1 MVCNLPVKILYHCAV
16 SEGGLAEYARH
27 QAGALTEVGGV
38 EVLWQAPNVLPA
50 PPNVR
55 RLSPLICQRRDFERP
70 RWRRAAD
77 FFSDSLTP
85 WNALVHAIRL
95 NRPDAVLVSTW
106 SEYFAPIWAPK
117 FRVLRRHGIRFGA
130 VIHDPVR
137 DFVRGPVWWHRYSVR
152 EAYSFLDVA
161 FTHEKIALDSC
172 GSRTSFNTVEIP
184 HGPYPVEEG
193 HEERSVLRRAFA
205 IPDDAQVLLSFGH
218 IRDGK
223 NLDQI
228 IAALPLLPDAHLL
241 VAGREQ
247 SGGQKPAAF
256 YRELAATLGVA
267 DRCHWCTDYIPNTE
281 VWKYF
286 RASDVL
292 MLTYSK
298 DFRSASGVLNV
309 NAQFGLPVM
318 ASAGGGPLLAA
329 VKDYKLGVILP
340 NADPSSIAQAVPL
353 AIGMSG
359 EWERFCHE
367 NSWKVNAERVVEALR
382 GNAETLT

>member
-1 MVCNLPVKILYHCAV
+1 M
-16 SEGGLAEYARH
+16 
-27 QAGALTEVGGV
+27 
-38 EVLWQAPNVLPA
+38 
-50 PPNVR
+50 
-55 RLSPLICQRRDFERP
+55 
-70 RWRRAAD
+70 
-77 FFSDSLTP
+77 
-85 WNALVHAIRL
+85 
-95 NRPDAVLVSTW
+95 
-106 SEYFAPIWAPK
+106 
-117 FRVLRRHGIRFGA
+117 
-130 VIHDPVR
+130 
-137 DFVRGPVWWHRYSVR
+137 
-152 EAYSFLDVA
+152 
-161 FTHEKIALDSC
+161 
-172 GSRTSFNTVEIP
+172 
-184 HGPYPVEEG
+184 
-193 HEERSVLRRAFA
+193 A

-318 ASAGGGPLLAA
+318 ASAGGGPLL
-329 VKDYKLGVILP
+329 
-340 NADPSSIAQAVPL
+340 
-353 AIGMSG
+353 
-359 EWERFCHE
+359 
-367 NSWKVNAERVVEALR
+367 
-382 GNAETLT
+382 